1 VNSNFKELFAALNEA
16 KVDYLVIGG
25 YAVIFHSRPRFTK
38 DLDIWLD
45 PSPENARKLMKA
57 FGEFGLALIGI
68 EEADF
73 SRKGT
78 QYQVGRPP
86 VAIDF
91 LTSVGDLDFEACHE
105 NRVVDVVDGISIP
118 YLGKD
123 ELIRSK
129 EIAGRN
135 EDLADIRNL
144 TMLDDEEE

>member
-1 VNSNFKELFAALNEA
+1 LNSNFKELFAALNEA

-38 DLDIWLD
+38 DLDIWLR
-45 PSPENARKLMKA
+45 PSPENARKLMRA

-68 EEADF
+68 EESDF

-78 QYQVGRPP
+78 QYQIGRPP

-91 LTSVGDLDFEACHE
+91 LTSVGDLEFEECQE
-105 NRVVDVVDGISIP
+105 NRVLDEIDGIPIP
-118 YLGKD
+118 YLGKSD
-123 ELIRSK
+123 LIRAK
-129 EIAGRN
+129 QIAGRL

-144 TMLDDEEE
+144 TMLDDEE